1 MSRLK
6 CSDRRTA
13 NATASNVL
21 LRRALLVGIFPL
33 ALLAACAS
41 TPGTIG
47 AALGK
52 QPDGRLFVRSV
63 PPGQGAAQAGLEV
76 DDEIVAIDGIDV
88 RGMTPDDVRQAVR
101 GDLGSTMIVTV
112 VRGGTRRDIVVKRSA
127 LK

>member
-6 CSDRRTA
+6 FSDRRTA

-21 LRRALLVGIFPL
+21 LRRAALVGVFAL

-52 QPDGRLFVRSV
+52 QTDGRLFVRSV

-76 DDEIVAIDGIDV
+76 DDEIVAIDGVDV

-101 GDLGSTMIVTV
+101 GELGSTMVLTV
-112 VRGGTRRDIVVKRSA
+112 VRGGTRRDVVVKRSA